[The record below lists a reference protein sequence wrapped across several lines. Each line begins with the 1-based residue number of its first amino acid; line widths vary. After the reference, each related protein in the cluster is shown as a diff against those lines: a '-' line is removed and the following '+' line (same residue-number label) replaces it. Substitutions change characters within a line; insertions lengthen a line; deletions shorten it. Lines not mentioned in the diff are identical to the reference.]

1 MNEEYGLLGD
11 SKKAKQVGEGFSL
24 VLNDS
29 GANLFKSSRAVM
41 NKIIYSID
49 YPIRY
54 VAVAFHDE
62 DRNEYGDKK
71 TNHYHV
77 VIEFY
82 SKMRVL
88 SCFNAICDA
97 FRCNP
102 NQVSIEK
109 ATDVGA
115 CVRYL
120 VHLDDCDKYRY
131 PFFIICSNNDEM
143 TDFYLKRVKIKD
155 EKHLLT
161 ILQAYPSRSQ
171 LLLVLGKKQYKDW
184 RFAIQDL
191 IR

>member
-1 MNEEYGLLGD
+1 MNEVYGLED

-29 GANLFKSSRAVM
+29 GADLFKSSRYIKD
-41 NKIIYSID
+41 KIVRDID

-54 VAVAFHDE
+54 IAVAFHDE

-71 TNHYHV
+71 TNHYHI

-88 SCFNAICDA
+88 SCFNAICEC
-97 FRCNP
+97 FKCNH

-120 VHLDDCDKYRY
+120 VHLDDADKHRY
-131 PFFIICSNNDEM
+131 PFFIICSNNDEL

-155 EKHLLT
+155 EKHLLA
-161 ILQAYPSRSQ
+161 IIEAYPTRSK
-171 LLLVLGKKQYKDW
+171 LLLVLGKKQYKEW

-191 IR
+191 VR